1 MKIYCF
7 SIELEAALAEL
18 LGDTRVLSSE
28 LSNYHGPLY
37 VKALR
42 YLKAKRP
49 GVFQIRHTGAEV
61 DHTGDR
67 AMWDLLSASES
78 FAPCHYDDLSISGAS
93 GRNTPGGCRNP

>member
-7 SIELEAALAEL
+7 SIELEVAVAEL
-18 LGDTRVLSSE
+18 LGDNRLLFSE
-28 LSNYHGPLY
+28 LWNYHGPLY

-49 GVFQIRHTGAEV
+49 GVFQIRRTGAEV

-67 AMWDLLSASES
+67 VMWDLLSASERIPKDS
-78 FAPCHYDDLSISGAS
+78 CHRDSE
-93 GRNTPGGCRNP
+93 